1 MELNVCLAWSV
12 RVFRVSSQF
21 QFQKAPRSVLEAW
34 RCAES
39 HNLRIISEHFAKLRG
54 VGPFLYIHDTQY
66 KARHQCA
73 SPWAKQHSKTTS
85 IQGYH
90 NGMSNS
96 QAMSTNVGPW
106 MGRWYA
112 EGWIS
117 SKLRSPLGSTPRPA
131 MKRSGTNKSSLLW
144 YLAAYDVFSWNLAVP
159 NICLI
164 CVISYHDTWH
174 DILLSLTSSLH
185 IFASYPCDSGHINKV
200 FPETCW
206 SARTPG
212 WSGRGFWS
220 NPWGPLGQS
229 IKQRLSSPLG
239 WLKKADIATIG
250 MSFPWNLLLSST

>member
-1 MELNVCLAWSV
+1 M
-12 RVFRVSSQF
+12 R
-21 QFQKAPRSVLEAW
+21 
-34 RCAES
+34 ES
-39 HNLRIISEHFAKLRG
+39 MG
-54 VGPFLYIHDTQY
+54 
-66 KARHQCA
+66 
-73 SPWAKQHSKTTS
+73 KTTFKNNIHPRIS
-85 IQGYH
+85 QWHIQFTGYV
-90 NGMSNS
+90 NQRWSLN
-96 QAMSTNVGPW
+96 
-106 MGRWYA
+106 GRWYP

-144 YLAAYDVFSWNLAVP
+144 YLAVYDVFSWNLAVP
-159 NICLI
+159 DICLI

-185 IFASYPCDSGHINKV
+185 IFVSYPYDSGHINKV

-229 IKQRLSSPLG
+229 IKQRLSSPVGCDGTRPCVLDV
-239 WLKKADIATIG
+239 A
-250 MSFPWNLLLSST
+250 F